1 MAHRL
6 GIDVGG
12 THTDAV
18 ILDEENRLI
27 AKTKART
34 TADVSSGIE
43 QALAHILVM
52 PHVDR
57 AKVRYAMLGTTHCT
71 NAIAERKSLAPVSAI
86 RLGAPATL
94 SIPPLYSWPQDLQNK
109 VLRHSFILDGGHEF
123 DGREITT
130 IKPAQIDQLVRDLTG
145 NVEAIAITSV
155 FSPVNA
161 EHEERLRERLI
172 SEFGADIPLTVSHE
186 IGSIGLLERENAT
199 VLNSALIRTALL
211 AFHGFRDAMRTQQLD
226 AQLFLSQNDGTLM
239 SVEYAQRYPILTIA
253 SGPSNSLR
261 GGAFLSGLKNAIV
274 VDVGGTTTD
283 VGVLVAGFPRESALA
298 VDIGGVRTSFRMPD
312 LISIGLGGGS
322 IVRQSGEGMTIGP
335 DSVGYRLT
343 SEAIVFGGS
352 TLTATD
358 IAVSA
363 GRAQIGDPDLLPP
376 EVHSISHDA
385 DALMQ
390 RMVERC
396 IDGMKL
402 SADPVP
408 VVLVGGGSVLVSDHL
423 AGASEVYRPAH
434 FDVANAIGVAIAPIS
449 AQIDRVFSYERFS
462 REAALEEAKEQ
473 AIEKA
478 RQAGARKD
486 SIEIVELEELSM
498 AYMPGQATRIKVK
511 AAGVLLTL

>member
-18 ILDEENRLI
+18 ILDEANRLV

-34 TADVSSGIE
+34 TGDVSSGIE
-43 QALAHILVM
+43 AALVAVLAT
-52 PHVDR
+52 PGVDASR
-57 AKVRYAMLGTTHCT
+57 IRYAMLGTTHCT
-71 NAIAERKSLAPVSAI
+71 NAIAERKNLSAVSAI

-94 SIPPLYSWPQDLQNK
+94 SIPPLYSWPDDLQSK

-130 IKPAQIDQLVRDLTG
+130 VKPEQIDQLVRELAG
-145 NVEAIAITSV
+145 NVEAISITSV
-155 FSPVNA
+155 FSPVNV
-161 EHEERLRERLI
+161 EHEERLRDRLVA
-172 SEFGADIPLTVSHE
+172 EFGLEIPLTISHE

-211 AFHGFRDAMRTQQLD
+211 AFSGFSEAMHRQRLD
-226 AQLFLSQNDGTLM
+226 AKLFLSQNDGTLM

-261 GGAFLSGLKNAIV
+261 GGAFLSGLRDAIV

-283 VGVLVAGFPRESALA
+283 VGVLVGGFPRESALA

-322 IVRQSGEGMTIGP
+322 IVRQQGDAITIGP
-335 DSVGYRLT
+335 DSVGYLLPI
-343 SEAIVFGGS
+343 EGLIFGGK
-352 TLTATD
+352 TLTTTD
-358 IAVSA
+358 IAVA
-363 GRAQIGDPDLLPP
+363 VKRAEIGDSSLIPA
-376 EVHSISHDA
+376 EVHALSARVDA
-385 DALMQ
+385 QLQA
-390 RMVERC
+390 MVERC

-408 VVLVGGGSVLVSDHL
+408 VVLVGGGSVLVSDRL
-423 AGASEVYRPAH
+423 EGASIVHRPEH

-449 AQIDRVFSYERFS
+449 AQIDRIFSYEAYS
-462 REAALEEAKEQ
+462 REDALAEAKAQ

-478 RQAGARKD
+478 RQAGA
-486 SIEIVELEELSM
+486 SEETIEIVEIEEVAM

-511 AAGVLLTL
+511 AAGALLAN